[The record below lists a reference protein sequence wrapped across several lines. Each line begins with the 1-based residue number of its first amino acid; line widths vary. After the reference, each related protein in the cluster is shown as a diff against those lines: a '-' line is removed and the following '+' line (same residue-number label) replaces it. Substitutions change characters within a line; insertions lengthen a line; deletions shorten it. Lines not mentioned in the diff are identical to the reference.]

1 MQDEPKVQ
9 CSTRTSAIARVPH
22 LTTLTF
28 ILALA
33 ATPSAAAE
41 TSAIAGKWKTD
52 DGTSIILIAPCTAGA
67 ATQCGW
73 INRFLV
79 PEKVG
84 GARDDKN
91 PDKAQRSRKLL
102 GVAILTG
109 LKADGMQWTGRGYSP
124 KDGRNFNARVRIENG
139 NLNLRGCVSI
149 ICRTVV
155 WTRG

>member
-1 MQDEPKVQ
+1 MTAFAL
-9 CSTRTSAIARVPH
+9 S
-22 LTTLTF
+22 
-28 ILALA
+28 LALA
-33 ATPSAAAE
+33 ASPAAAE
-41 TSAIAGKWKTD
+41 PSAIAGKWKTD
-52 DGTSIILIAPCTAGA
+52 DSTSIILIAPCNPGA
-67 ATQCGW
+67 ATYCGW

-79 PEKVG
+79 PEQAG

-109 LKADGMQWTGRGYSP
+109 LQADGNQWSGRGYSP
-124 KDGRNFNARVRIENG
+124 KDGRNFKARVRIENG
-139 NLNLRGCVSI
+139 NLSLRGCVSI

>member
-1 MQDEPKVQ
+1 MA
-9 CSTRTSAIARVPH
+9 TS
-22 LTTLTF
+22 
-28 ILALA
+28 
-33 ATPSAAAE
+33 SAAAAE
-41 TSAIAGKWKTD
+41 KSSIVGKWKTD
-52 DGTSIILIAPCTAGA
+52 DATAIILIAPCAPGA
-67 ATQCGW
+67 ATYCGW

-79 PEKVG
+79 PEQAG

-102 GVAILTG
+102 GVAILTE
-109 LKADGMQWTGRGYSP
+109 LKADGNKWTGRGYSP

-139 NLNLRGCVSI
+139 NLSLRGCVSI

>member
-1 MQDEPKVQ
+1 MALG
-9 CSTRTSAIARVPH
+9 TSP
-22 LTTLTF
+22 
-28 ILALA
+28 
-33 ATPSAAAE
+33 AAAAD

-52 DGTSIILIAPCTAGA
+52 DATAIILIAPCTPGA
-67 ATQCGW
+67 ATYCGW
-73 INRFLV
+73 INHFLV
-79 PEKVG
+79 PEQAG

-109 LKADGMQWTGRGYSP
+109 LKADGTQWSGRGYSP

-139 NLNLRGCVSI
+139 NLSLRGCVTI

>member
-1 MQDEPKVQ
+1 M
-9 CSTRTSAIARVPH
+9 
-22 LTTLTF
+22 
-28 ILALA
+28 
-33 ATPSAAAE
+33 
-41 TSAIAGKWKTD
+41 
-52 DGTSIILIAPCTAGA
+52 
-67 ATQCGW
+67 
-73 INRFLV
+73 

-109 LKADGMQWTGRGYSP
+109 LKADGNQWSGRGYSP

>member
-1 MQDEPKVQ
+1 MP
-9 CSTRTSAIARVPH
+9 
-22 LTTLTF
+22 
-28 ILALA
+28 
-33 ATPSAAAE
+33 AAAAD
-41 TSAIAGKWKTD
+41 TSVITGKWKTD
-52 DGTSIILIAPCTAGA
+52 DSTSIILIAQCTPGA
-67 ATQCGW
+67 ATYCGW

-79 PEKVG
+79 PEQAG

-109 LKADGMQWTGRGYSP
+109 LQADGNQWSGRGYSP
-124 KDGRNFNARVRIENG
+124 KDGRNFKARVRIENG

-155 WTRG
+155 WTRV